1 MGASA
6 FFLSE
11 PLPAWKMLAA
21 GLVIAGLL
29 VNLFWP
35 TIKGQIR
42 KQFSET

>member
-11 PLPAWKMLAA
+11 PLPNWKILAA
-21 GLVIAGLL
+21 GLVIVGLI

-35 TIKGQIR
+35 SLKGR
-42 KQFSET
+42 LRTRLS

>member
-11 PLPAWKMLAA
+11 PLPFWKMLAA
-21 GLVIAGLL
+21 GLVIVGLV

-35 TIKGQIR
+35 NLEKWFR
-42 KQFSET
+42 KQ